1 MYYRWQARHEVDT
14 QRGLLV
20 MFIAGAGAM
29 LLAALSVAKA
39 YNKQLRQFMDDVT
52 GETRFVETTGFVK
65 AE

>member
-1 MYYRWQARHEVDT
+1 
-14 QRGLLV
+14 